1 MRIETSVAE
10 RDLTRFRQQ
19 LERAAGPSAQAAQ
32 FKQPLLLLDYR
43 RQVWAPIAVAL
54 NVTVTFSWMAF
65 LGYGLIDLIFSAFRM
80 LG

>member
-19 LERAAGPSAQAAQ
+19 LEPAAATPAQATP
-32 FKQPLLLLDYR
+32 FKQLLLLLDYR
-43 RQVWAPIAVAL
+43 RQAWAPIAVAL
-54 NVTVTFSWMAF
+54 KVTVTFSWMAF